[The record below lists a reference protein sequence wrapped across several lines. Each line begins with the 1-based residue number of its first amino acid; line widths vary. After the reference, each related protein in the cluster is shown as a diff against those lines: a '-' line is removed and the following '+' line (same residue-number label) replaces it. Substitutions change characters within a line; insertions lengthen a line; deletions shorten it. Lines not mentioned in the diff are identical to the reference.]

1 MPVDPALSA
10 EGVSHNINAVVGF
23 SFGPMAGMAPVLVGF
38 VHHIQAFGSESFS
51 QLSRDYVNG
60 SHALAKKR
68 HLLHCQ
74 VLKAD
79 AAEPHNQDM
88 KLDSPLFDRIRVKPD
103 PERQAQVE
111 RPPCDWKGCTASA
124 THRAPKGR
132 LREKEYWRFCLDHVR
147 EYNQSYNF
155 FAGMSDAAVMAY
167 QKDALT
173 GHRPTWKMGTGKG
186 TMRPD
191 MRAFGSHSDPF
202 GLFGEG
208 VRAEQ
213 KARAETRPIRNAERK
228 ALETLGLDIEATSQ
242 QVKMRFKELVK
253 RHHPDANGGDR
264 STEDR
269 LVEIIQAYNY
279 LKSVGFG

>member
-1 MPVDPALSA
+1 
-10 EGVSHNINAVVGF
+10 
-23 SFGPMAGMAPVLVGF
+23 
-38 VHHIQAFGSESFS
+38 
-51 QLSRDYVNG
+51 
-60 SHALAKKR
+60 
-68 HLLHCQ
+68 
-74 VLKAD
+74 
-79 AAEPHNQDM
+79 M
-88 KLDSPLFDRIRVKPD
+88 KFDSPLFDRIRVKPD
-103 PERQAQVE
+103 KDR
-111 RPPCDWKGCTASA
+111 RPKTGGPTCEWLGCTETA

-132 LREKEYWRFCLDHVR
+132 GREKDYWRYCLHHVR

-155 FAGMSDAAVMAY
+155 FAGMSDADVMAY

-186 TMRPD
+186 TARPD
-191 MRAFGSHSDPF
+191 MHTFSHQTDPF

-208 VRAEQ
+208 MQREQ
-213 KARAETRPIRNAERK
+213 QRRAETRVIRNAERK
-228 ALETLGLDIEATSQ
+228 ALDTLGLEVGATGQ

-269 LVEIIQAYNY
+269 LVEIIQSYNY